1 MSGIFENSGMRRL
14 FAAFAAVA
22 AAFLLFV
29 ALFCNIFINRMETS
43 IAEREY
49 SAAGR
54 LVNTG
59 KLNEDDVITAFTAG
73 NDANSI
79 ESGENVLKSAG
90 YNTDTADFLMPFL
103 QSNLNMFSF
112 SMMIAAVLLVLIL
125 VLYCFFAFRNIYEK
139 IDGLAKH
146 AGRIGRRIYNI
157 KLDDNFEGAVARVY
171 HAFNEMQSTIK
182 ADFEKLEHDRVF
194 LKNLIS
200 DISHQLKTPLSSLKM
215 YNEIIL
221 QEDLSETALEFTKKS
236 NEQLERMQWLI
247 LGLLKMARIETGSYD
262 MQIKENNLNSI
273 VTASINDFELTL
285 SNKNIDVNLEGDKN
299 VKLKCDA
306 SWLKEAIGNI
316 IKNCME
322 YTPNGGRITVKI
334 EQNPVMVTVKISDT
348 GSGIHP
354 DDLPFIFRRFYRG
367 RGSHTA
373 GSGIGLSLAK
383 SIAEQMGGTLS
394 AGGTYG
400 SGAEF
405 TFSFLKKVI

>member
-194 LKNLIS
+194 LKNLIGY
-200 DISHQLKTPLSSLKM
+200 ISS
-215 YNEIIL
+215 
-221 QEDLSETALEFTKKS
+221 
-236 NEQLERMQWLI
+236 
-247 LGLLKMARIETGSYD
+247 
-262 MQIKENNLNSI
+262 
-273 VTASINDFELTL
+273 
-285 SNKNIDVNLEGDKN
+285 
-299 VKLKCDA
+299 
-306 SWLKEAIGNI
+306 
-316 IKNCME
+316 IKNSA
-322 YTPNGGRITVKI
+322 V
-334 EQNPVMVTVKISDT
+334 VTENV
-348 GSGIHP
+348 
-354 DDLPFIFRRFYRG
+354 
-367 RGSHTA
+367 
-373 GSGIGLSLAK
+373 
-383 SIAEQMGGTLS
+383 
-394 AGGTYG
+394 
-400 SGAEF
+400 
-405 TFSFLKKVI
+405 